1 MSKTSI
7 IISTYNNP
15 VWLEKVLW
23 SFSCQTHQD
32 FEVLVADDGSR
43 DETRKAIDDM
53 RAKLPFNL
61 RHIWQKDDGFRKCR
75 ILNKAIM
82 QADGEYLIFTDGD
95 CIARRDFVEA
105 HLKHRQPG
113 AYLSGDYVRLPMK
126 TSEAIGKEDILSGHC
141 FDLDYLIAKGYPP
154 KKISQR
160 LKAKGL
166 KASFLDS
173 FSFVHANWYGNNASG
188 WKKDLVAVN
197 GFDERMAY
205 GGSDWEFGDRLNRS
219 GIKRKRVRYRAIV
232 LHLDH
237 SRAYANPE
245 LIKKNKV
252 IWNDA
257 VQKKTV
263 WTDFGISSHSKPER
277 LISL

>member
-154 KKISQR
+154 
-160 LKAKGL
+160 
-166 KASFLDS
+166 
-173 FSFVHANWYGNNASG
+173 
-188 WKKDLVAVN
+188 
-197 GFDERMAY
+197 
-205 GGSDWEFGDRLNRS
+205 
-219 GIKRKRVRYRAIV
+219 
-232 LHLDH
+232 
-237 SRAYANPE
+237 
-245 LIKKNKV
+245 
-252 IWNDA
+252 
-257 VQKKTV
+257 
-263 WTDFGISSHSKPER
+263 
-277 LISL
+277 

>member
-7 IISTYNNP
+7 IITTYNNP

-23 SFSCQTHQD
+23 GFSCQTRQD
-32 FEVLVADDGSR
+32 FEIVIADDGSR
-43 DETRKAIDDM
+43 DETRDLIDTM
-53 RAKLPFNL
+53 RGKIPMSIQ
-61 RHIWQKDDGFRKCR
+61 HVWQHDDGFRKCR
-75 ILNKAIM
+75 ILNQAIM
-82 QADGEYLIFTDGD
+82 QAEGEYLIFTDGD
-95 CIARRDFVEA
+95 CIPRRDFVET
-105 HLKHRQPG
+105 HLKHREPG
-113 AYLSGDYVRLPMK
+113 AYLSGDYVRLPMS
-126 TSEAIGKEDILSGHC
+126 TSIAIGKEEILSGRC
-141 FDLDYLIAKGYPP
+141 FDLDYLIANGYPP

-166 KASFLDS
+166 KASFLDT
-173 FSFVHANWYGNNASG
+173 FSFVQANWYGNNASG

-237 SRAYANPE
+237 ARAYANAD
-245 LIKKNKV
+245 LIEKNKA
-252 IWNDA
+252 IWNEA
-257 VQKKTV
+257 VKNNTV
-263 WTDFGISSHSKPER
+263 WTDFGISSQSGT
-277 LISL
+277 